1 MHQETS
7 RKMYNTNQGRR
18 RWAIAAYYFV
28 VLVTVGQFPVP
39 ASLLAVD
46 KNWSKDRIIKPISLA
61 VDAFGTQQHHHR
73 HRHEQ
78 FNVRIQRQ
86 RQQHQQQQQRQPSV
100 AFASKSA
107 DNNEAAATMAKEAKD
122 TTITTRTENEKQARY
137 VSSIIKRAR
146 FALSS
151 EKTTTTTNTTMLVS
165 SSSALSASAFNNE
178 YRKKRKQ
185 RVIEKIKRT
194 YFSYQI
200 ESRILRILLYPI
212 VSCCSKIA
220 SLRCFYF
227 LSFTRSNFEMI
238 Q

>member
-1 MHQETS
+1 
-7 RKMYNTNQGRR
+7 MYNTNQGRR

-28 VLVTVGQFPVP
+28 LVAVGQLLVP
-39 ASLLAVD
+39 ASLQ
-46 KNWSKDRIIKPISLA
+46 DRIIKPISLV
-61 VDAFGTQQHHHR
+61 VDAFGTQQHHHH

-78 FNVRIQRQ
+78 FNVRIQHQ
-86 RQQHQQQQQRQPSV
+86 QQHQQRQPSTSV

-107 DNNEAAATMAKEAKD
+107 DSNEAAATMTNEAMD

-146 FALSS
+146 FAPSS
-151 EKTTTTTNTTMLVS
+151 EKTTTTTTNTTRLVS
-165 SSSALSASAFNNE
+165 SASAVSAFNNE
-178 YRKKRKQ
+178 YKKKRKQ
-185 RVIEKIKRT
+185 RVIEKIKRK

-212 VSCCSKIA
+212 VSG
-220 SLRCFYF
+220 L
-227 LSFTRSNFEMI
+227 L

>member
-1 MHQETS
+1 
-7 RKMYNTNQGRR
+7 MYKTNQGRR

-28 VLVTVGQFPVP
+28 VLVAVGQLLVP
-39 ASLLAVD
+39 ASLQ
-46 KNWSKDRIIKPISLA
+46 DRIIKPISLV
-61 VDAFGTQQHHHR
+61 VDAFGTQQHHHH

-78 FNVRIQRQ
+78 FNVRIQQ
-86 RQQHQQQQQRQPSV
+86 QQQHQQRQPSTSV

-107 DNNEAAATMAKEAKD
+107 DSNEAAATMTNEAMD

-146 FALSS
+146 FAPAS
-151 EKTTTTTNTTMLVS
+151 EKTTTTTTTNTTRLVS
-165 SSSALSASAFNNE
+165 SSASASAVSAFNNE

-185 RVIEKIKRT
+185 RVIEKIKRK

-212 VSCCSKIA
+212 VSG
-220 SLRCFYF
+220 L
-227 LSFTRSNFEMI
+227 L